1 MTGKLFACLGMVFL
15 IAACT
20 EDDGSADTGDPNN
33 NEDLT
38 NSTSLETTGGETYRV
53 GFDQQSSVNQDPFVE
68 KTDAQGNRSWRINY
82 ETTGVDGRSILVA
95 LDEQENPWVVFTV
108 DGGSNST
115 DFINRRHVA
124 AGAFDNV
131 FTNNYGRGGGPVVS
145 ILARLNPANGYI
157 EKGTFIGAR
166 LTNGN
171 TNTLRITSLG
181 FKNGN
186 VVFQATAAAWPP
198 GPGPSYQ
205 RMPNITDADRVNGS
219 FELYYEITEDLS
231 EVKVAR
237 LR

>member
-15 IAACT
+15 IAACA

-95 LDEQENPWVVFTV
+95 
-108 DGGSNST
+108 
-115 DFINRRHVA
+115 FINRRHVA